1 MRPENEMKIKSYYSR
16 TVEDA
21 MAAARQE
28 MGPDAMLVNSRKAP
42 PEVRHLGEYEVVFA
56 NIAGAAA
63 PAEATLRLPGERSEA
78 IPVPQAASS
87 NRLSTE
93 VAELKKELEG
103 MRHAITRTAYA
114 PAQWI
119 GVSQDLSDAYA
130 MLTAAELSA
139 ELAREI
145 VQAAGDRLNG
155 QRLPPGRA
163 TPRTDAS
170 AFQRALAEEI
180 SSRFTTEGTLGRS
193 PETPRIVA
201 LVGPPGSGKTTTLVK
216 LAVNYGL
223 AARRPVLLLSID
235 THRVAAADQLR
246 SYAAILG
253 VGFQLLETV
262 SSLAQTIEE
271 NRGKELIFIDTP
283 GLAYGDLEDSE
294 SLAHFLA
301 TRGDVDTHLVLPA
314 SMKAADL
321 SRMVDAFEILRPQ
334 HLLFTKL
341 DETRSYG
348 PIFSEAA
355 RSGKPL
361 SFFAAGQRI
370 PEDLEA
376 ASPERVLELVLAGA
390 AGRARSAA

>member
-1 MRPENEMKIKSYYSR
+1 MKIKSYYCR

-56 NIAGAAA
+56 DVTSTVA
-63 PAEATLRLPGERSEA
+63 PEESALRLPGEHTQPWPLA
-78 IPVPQAASS
+78 ATPQGD
-87 NRLSTE
+87 RLSVE

-103 MRHAITRTAYA
+103 MRRAITRTAYP
-114 PAQWI
+114 PAQWV
-119 GVSQDLSDAYA
+119 GVSQDQSDAYA
-130 MLTAAELSA
+130 ALTAAEVSA

-145 VQAAGDRLNG
+145 VQAAGDRMNS
-155 QRLPPGRA
+155 QRSQPGRA
-163 TPRTDAS
+163 APKLDS
-170 AFQRALAEEI
+170 IAFQRALLEEV
-180 SSRFTTEGTLGRS
+180 SSRFTADATLGRG
-193 PETPRIVA
+193 PTQPRIVA

-223 AARRPVLLLSID
+223 AARRPVLLLSVD
-235 THRVAAADQLR
+235 THRVGAADQLR

-253 VGFQLLETV
+253 VGFQLLDTV
-262 SSLAQTIEE
+262 SALAQAIEE

-283 GLAYGDLEDSE
+283 GLACGDLQDSE

-301 TRGDVDTHLVLPA
+301 TRSDIDTHLVLPA

-321 SRMVDAFEILRPQ
+321 SRMVDAFEVLRPR

-341 DETRSYG
+341 DETGSYG

-355 RSGKPL
+355 RSGKAL

-376 ASPERVLELVLAGA
+376 ARLERVLDLVLPGA
-390 AGRARSAA
+390 AETARSAA

>member
-1 MRPENEMKIKSYYSR
+1 MKIKSYYSR

-56 NIAGAAA
+56 NVAGAVA
-63 PAEATLRLPGERSEA
+63 PAEATLRLPGELREA
-78 IPVPQAASS
+78 TPVPQAPAG
-87 NRLSTE
+87 NRLSSE

-163 TPRTDAS
+163 TPRSDGS
-170 AFQRALAEEI
+170 AFQRALTEEI
-180 SSRFTTEGTLGRS
+180 SSRFTTEGTLGRG

-283 GLAYGDLEDSE
+283 GLAYGDLEDAE

-301 TRGDVDTHLVLPA
+301 TRDDIDTHLVLPA

-341 DETRSYG
+341 DETTSYG

-376 ASPERVLELVLAGA
+376 ASSERVLDLVLAGA